1 MIDIL
6 PFIFFSSAIKTLAPY
21 QKLLHLEQ
29 LSSVNMSQF
38 IEKESSVE
46 DKAALNKELDSM
58 EKARHAH
65 FAEMKDRRGHP
76 QELSTDLD
84 YQPDQEK
91 DFCRWQSEWKE
102 IELMNKYTDV

>member
-6 PFIFFSSAIKTLAPY
+6 SFIFFSSAIKTLAPY

-46 DKAALNKELDSM
+46 DEAALNKELDSM

-65 FAEMKDRRGHP
+65 FAEMKD
-76 QELSTDLD
+76 
-84 YQPDQEK
+84 
-91 DFCRWQSEWKE
+91 
-102 IELMNKYTDV
+102 IEEDTLKNCLPILITSPTKKKTFVAGKVSGKK